1 MTRLNRIVIFLLLAL
16 WLAACAPS
24 NSLLVTVPPQTEE
37 AVVLATPA
45 ASAGAAGG
53 EVSQPASEETAVE
66 NAQLL
71 ALETPLP
78 PLELAPPER
87 GLPPMENWDGLPT
100 YLAESAL
107 DTYFR
112 LSYNPYLWAQTE
124 DQFGQMALAYRKIPY
139 CVIAPTAGR
148 GLPMNFNIERENRQ
162 IGPVAYEINRAYKDN
177 VLAFVS
183 YYGGMPGEMYTGFQ
197 VSVPSEQPETCLQA
211 AEAVLATLR
220 AVPLSEVTPQP

>member
-1 MTRLNRIVIFLLLAL
+1 MTRLNRIVIFSLLVL
-16 WLAACAPS
+16 WPAACAPS

-37 AVVLATPA
+37 SAMLATPA
-45 ASAGAAGG
+45 ASVGVA
-53 EVSQPASEETAVE
+53 SQPASETS
-66 NAQLL
+66 
-71 ALETPLP
+71 LP
-78 PLELAPPER
+78 PLELATPET

-100 YLAESAL
+100 YLAESAP

-124 DQFGQMALAYRKIPY
+124 DQFGQVVLAYRQIPY

-148 GLPMNFNIERENRQ
+148 GLPMNFNIERENRR
-162 IGPVAYEINRAYKDN
+162 IGPVVYEINRAYKDD
-177 VLAFVS
+177 VLEFVS

-197 VSVPSEQPETCLQA
+197 VSMPSEQPETCLQA

>member
-1 MTRLNRIVIFLLLAL
+1 MTRLNRIVIFSLLAL
-16 WLAACAPS
+16 WLAACAPP

-37 AVVLATPA
+37 SAMLATPA
-45 ASAGAAGG
+45 ASVGVA
-53 EVSQPASEETAVE
+53 SQPAS
-66 NAQLL
+66 
-71 ALETPLP
+71 ETPLP
-78 PLELAPPER
+78 PLELATPETD
-87 GLPPMENWDGLPT
+87 LPPMENWDGLPT
-100 YLAESAL
+100 YLAESAP

-124 DQFGQMALAYRKIPY
+124 DQFGQVVLAYRQIPY

-162 IGPVAYEINRAYKDN
+162 IGPVVYEINRAYKDD
-177 VLAFVS
+177 VLEFVS

-197 VSVPSEQPETCLQA
+197 VSMPSEQPETCLQA